1 MVASGLSWI
10 RRVGGGGVRRKAE
23 HEASLLNGT
32 EHEDLAN
39 LAPTRRTKRQKDL
52 FANKQPQSQTKHD
65 ILAYYLKPWITI
77 ISRHFKKAAY
87 VDGFAGPGACDSG
100 EACSPVLAAQI
111 LSEHGGGIEIHLFA
125 IEKRQEIFRR
135 LIENLD
141 PFRNRLRIE
150 AICDSFRSALPRVIK
165 AIATGVPSFFF
176 IDPYGYKDV
185 RFDDIESI
193 LRLGHSE
200 VLVHFPYNG
209 IIRGLGVPAV
219 HDTIDHYYGQANVAR
234 TLGKA
239 TPEEKKDLVV
249 TKFEEGFRRLGC
261 YTRSFE
267 INMPWADRPYFYMV
281 YMTREPIGYIIMN
294 DLWMKLEKER
304 EELQSGGTISLF
316 GIESLNATQETLMDF
331 LTSLFAGRTVRRKAA
346 IATALMHH
354 RSTETEVE
362 KALAALA
369 VEGRVKVQSA
379 QKRQH
384 GLCTF
389 R

>member
-1 MVASGLSWI
+1 M
-10 RRVGGGGVRRKAE
+10 
-23 HEASLLNGT
+23 
-32 EHEDLAN
+32 
-39 LAPTRRTKRQKDL
+39 
-52 FANKQPQSQTKHD
+52 
-65 ILAYYLKPWITI
+65 
-77 ISRHFKKAAY
+77 
-87 VDGFAGPGACDSG
+87 
-100 EACSPVLAAQI
+100 LAAQI

-125 IEKRQEIFRR
+125 TEKRQEIFRR

-141 PFRNRLRIE
+141 PFGNRLRIE
-150 AICDSFRSALPRVIK
+150 AICDSFRSALPRAIK

-346 IATALMHH
+346 IATALMHIARQKPKLRKH
-354 RSTETEVE
+354 LLPLRWRDAQRSRD
-362 KALAALA
+362 AQRAAWSMHFQ
-369 VEGRVKVQSA
+369 VGYFCCGGEY
-379 QKRQH
+379 
-384 GLCTF
+384 
-389 R
+389 